1 MLDEIRKDLVASFLL
16 TKSHLTETQLDTI
29 LAGRIGGDLREKTE
43 RRDRRK
49 VSKGAFVRTLRQAQA
64 NIEASV
70 YTLYLSA
77 YLGLMSADTISQ
89 LARTGGMLTKVR
101 EVDPD
106 KEVSLKLIDA
116 IQDFAEKLSG
126 KRRFMS

>member
-16 TKSHLTETQLDTI
+16 TKSHLTDAQLDTI
-29 LAGRIGGDLREKTE
+29 LAWRIDGDLREKTK
-43 RRDRRK
+43 RRDRGK
-49 VSKGAFVRTLRQAQA
+49 VSKGAFVRSLRQGQV

-77 YLGLMSADTISQ
+77 YLGLVSADTISQ

-101 EVDPD
+101 EADPD